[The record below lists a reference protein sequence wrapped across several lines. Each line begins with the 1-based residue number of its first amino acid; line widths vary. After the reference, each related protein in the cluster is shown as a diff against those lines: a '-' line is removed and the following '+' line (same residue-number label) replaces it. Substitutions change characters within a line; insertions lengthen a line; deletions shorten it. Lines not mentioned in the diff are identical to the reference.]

1 MERKASSIPAILIWW
16 IRIKGIT
23 DKSCLALSLEMV
35 FKKFSNCSELHF
47 LAFLSE
53 QDAKDIVSIHL

>member
-1 MERKASSIPAILIWW
+1 MERKASSIPAVLIWW

-35 FKKFSNCSELHF
+35 FKKFPVLSYTF
-47 LAFLSE
+47 LLFSVNRMQRKL
-53 QDAKDIVSIHL
+53 

>member
-35 FKKFSNCSELHF
+35 FKKFPVLSYT

-53 QDAKDIVSIHL
+53 QDAKEIVSIHL

>member
-35 FKKFSNCSELHF
+35 FKKFPVLSYTF
-47 LAFLSE
+47 LLFSVNRMQRKL
-53 QDAKDIVSIHL
+53 

>member
-35 FKKFSNCSELHF
+35 FKKFPVLSYTF
-47 LAFLSE
+47 LLFSVNRIQRKL
-53 QDAKDIVSIHL
+53 